1 MAERQLVSSGSP
13 YEPLFGFS
21 RAVRA
26 GEQVVVSGTAAIE
39 PDGTVTAGGMRA
51 QAARCLAIIE
61 GALAEAGASLGD
73 VTRTRIYVT
82 DVSRWEEAAAAHATV
97 FGSIRPAA
105 TIVEVRALVDPAML
119 VEIEA
124 DAVVGSGG
132 GG

>member
-1 MAERQLVSSGSP
+1 MA
-13 YEPLFGFS
+13 
-21 RAVRA
+21 
-26 GEQVVVSGTAAIE
+26 VSGTAAIE
-39 PDGTVTAGGMRA
+39 PDGTVTTGGMRA

-82 DVSRWEEAAAAHATV
+82 DVSRWEEVAAAHAAV

-105 TIVEVRALVDPAML
+105 TIVEVQALVDPAML

-124 DAVVGSGG
+124 DAVVASGG

>member
-26 GEQVVVSGTAAIE
+26 GEQVAVSGTAAIE

-82 DVSRWEEAAAAHATV
+82 DVSRWEEAAAAHAAV

-105 TIVEVRALVDPAML
+105 TIVGVGALVAPAMV

-124 DAVVGSGG
+124 DALVGSGG

>member
-1 MAERQLVSSGSP
+1 MTERQLVSSGSP

-26 GEQVVVSGTAAIE
+26 GEQVAVSGTAAIE

-61 GALAEAGASLGD
+61 GALSEAGASLGD
-73 VTRTRIYVT
+73 VMRTRIYVT
-82 DVSRWEEAAAAHATV
+82 DVSRWEEAAHAAV

-105 TIVEVRALVDPAML
+105 TIVEVQALVDPAML